1 MISTRI
7 RIALALSALVLL
19 AGGGAWYAMAA
30 QAKSAPG
37 TVYRCPMHPETSY
50 DKPGNCP
57 ICGMPLVPAEAGAAP
72 AAPSCGA
79 GPGTNSG
86 GGCCGGNEPAPSK

>member
-37 TVYRCPMHPETSY
+37 TVYRCPMHPETAY

-57 ICGMPLVPAEAGAAP
+57 ICGMNLVPAEAGAAP
-72 AAPSCGA
+72 VASSCSA
-79 GPGTNSG
+79 GPNSG
-86 GGCCGGNEPAPSK
+86 GGCCGGNEPAAPSK